1 MSLAIDQYYLTVV
14 RLTTHLYDDTRNV
27 DPSVRRYGTGF
38 FFMNDQKLFLITN
51 RHVII
56 NETEKYVP
64 NVIRTRIHTNMH
76 DLRQNDTF
84 DIHLYNGITRLWR
97 EPDPKT
103 IDIVA
108 IPLVDRNYLSF
119 FLFNS

>member
-1 MSLAIDQYYLTVV
+1 MAIDQYYLTVV

-56 NETEKYVP
+56 NETENYVP

-76 DLRQNDTF
+76 DL
-84 DIHLYNGITRLWR
+84 
-97 EPDPKT
+97 
-103 IDIVA
+103 
-108 IPLVDRNYLSF
+108 
-119 FLFNS
+119 